1 MDDQEKCLSKL
12 IECFGKVSIS
22 ALGGGKVCL
31 DFYRDKNDNVLIR
44 IGCIYKV
51 GFDFYRDKNDNVSI
65 RTGCIDKETDHTY
78 LSDHAVISKGEVF
91 VKLFTG
97 CTGESSIDEM
107 LTSFDELHGE
117 SGSNY
122 LSAFLQSLEA
132 NKIILCYTRPN
143 GGSRAVLVMLYNI
156 CQKLGIACTPIIIKP
171 ALFRGPRLYLID
183 VKYFAGY
190 FDTPNYHIY
199 DEGCLMHRLGDISAT
214 LSPEERDTRMK
225 EELLTIA
232 NSMMKC

>member
-22 ALGGGKVCL
+22 ALGGGKVSL
-31 DFYRDKNDNVLIR
+31 DFYRNKNDNVLIR
-44 IGCIYKV
+44 IGCIH
-51 GFDFYRDKNDNVSI
+51 
-65 RTGCIDKETDHTY
+65 KETDHTY
-78 LSDHAVISKGEVF
+78 LSDLTVISKGELF
-91 VKLFTG
+91 VKFFTG
-97 CTGESSIDEM
+97 CAGASSIDEM
-107 LTSFDELHGE
+107 LASFDELHGE
-117 SGSNY
+117 RGLNDV
-122 LSAFLQSLEA
+122 SAYLQSLEA
-132 NKIILCYTRPN
+132 SKIIICYTRPH

-232 NSMMKC
+232 NSMMQC